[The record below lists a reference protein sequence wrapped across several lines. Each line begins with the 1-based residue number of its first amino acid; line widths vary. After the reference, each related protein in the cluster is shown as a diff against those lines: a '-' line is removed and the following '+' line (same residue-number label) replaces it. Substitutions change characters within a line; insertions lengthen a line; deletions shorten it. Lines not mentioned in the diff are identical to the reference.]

1 MNAVGKSAT
10 AVLLLM
16 FFKFAMVHMK
26 NICGPDLQAFHI
38 EIVPV
43 DDGTPVLQINHG
55 LEFLE
60 QFASVVRCFVFFQ

>member
-1 MNAVGKSAT
+1 
-10 AVLLLM
+10 
-16 FFKFAMVHMK
+16 MK